1 MEDISQKSAKET
13 IIKSYRDKLKQVLEL
28 ICYTVPISDDIKEPI
43 TEFLNDGLDE
53 HGDILPDVVAACKII
68 MGKPLMDNGV
78 GNLFEM
84 LETIC
89 EIAEMTK
96 FEIGIQ
102 QGMIEYYIR
111 NEPYYSKIPELI
123 EKCRVIL

>member
-1 MEDISQKSAKET
+1 
-13 IIKSYRDKLKQVLEL
+13 
-28 ICYTVPISDDIKEPI
+28 VPISDDIKEPI